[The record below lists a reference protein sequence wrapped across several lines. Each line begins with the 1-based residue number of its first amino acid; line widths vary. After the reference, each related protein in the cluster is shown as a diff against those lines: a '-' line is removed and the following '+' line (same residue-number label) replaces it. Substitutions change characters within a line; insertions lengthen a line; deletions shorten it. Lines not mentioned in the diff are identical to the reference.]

1 MPRCVPYFKK
11 YKQAL
16 SRQDLKPMKPMLSWL
31 PTKKMVV
38 LAEKDGKQKVV
49 HFGHIDYE
57 DYTTHCDDDRRKR
70 YLQRSGGILD
80 GSNKLT
86 KDDVFS
92 ANYWARKILW

>member
-1 MPRCVPYFKK
+1 MSECIPYYKR
-11 YKQAL
+11 YKQAS
-16 SRQDLKPMKPMLSWL
+16 SRQDLKPMEPMLSWL
-31 PTKKMVV
+31 KDKKMVV
-38 LAEKDGKQKVV
+38 LAVKNGEQKVV

>member
-1 MPRCVPYFKK
+1 MKKCIPYYER
-11 YKQAL
+11 YKQAK
-16 SRQDLKPMKPMLSWL
+16 SKEDLKPMQPMLSWL
-31 PTKKMVV
+31 KDKKMVV
-38 LAEKDGKQKVV
+38 LAVKNGEQRVV

-57 DYTTHCDDDRRKR
+57 DYTIHCDENRRKR
-70 YLQRSGGILD
+70 YLQRSGGILN